1 MNILCIID
9 IVHVVALE
17 NAKETTH
24 ELSRVR
30 SLELKREKN
39 DVRKVH
45 ICLKGKNEDLACPS
59 SEFDHIMPIYIVYTE
74 NF

>member
-1 MNILCIID
+1 MYIFCIQCMIWYSIQKNTCMNILCIID

-30 SLELKREKN
+30 SLELKREKKQR
-39 DVRKVH
+39 V
-45 ICLKGKNEDLACPS
+45 KGAYLS
-59 SEFDHIMPIYIVYTE
+59 QG
-74 NF
+74 